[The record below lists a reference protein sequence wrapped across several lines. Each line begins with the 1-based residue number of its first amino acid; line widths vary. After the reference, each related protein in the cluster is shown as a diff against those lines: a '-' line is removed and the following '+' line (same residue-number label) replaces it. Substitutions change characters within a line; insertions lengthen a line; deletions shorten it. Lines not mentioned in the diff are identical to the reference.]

1 MADRGPKIKL
11 IPLGGLGEIGKNMM
25 VLECGEDII
34 AIDCGVMFPEEEML
48 GVDLVI
54 PDITYLLENKER
66 VRGIVITHG
75 HEDHI
80 GALPY
85 ILKQLNVPVY
95 STRLTNGLIS
105 VKLKEHGLL
114 SDAKLSVIDPG
125 ISFHLGRL
133 RLEFFRVSHS
143 IPDAAGIAIFTPL
156 GVIVH
161 TGDFKFDHT
170 PLDGHRTD
178 VSRLAELGTEG
189 VLLLMS
195 DSTYAEVAGYTPS
208 ERVLEASFDN
218 LMSNSPGRV
227 IVACFASLISR
238 MQQVINASYAH
249 NRRVFVAGRSMTDN
263 VRMAAEM
270 GYLDLPPGILINPN
284 ELKKLPNREITVLAT
299 GSQGEPTSVLTR
311 MANNDHRHIRITK
324 GDTVVLSATPIP
336 GNEIS
341 VSRTVDNLFRQGAQ
355 VLYSAVANMH
365 VHGHGS
371 QEELKLMLSLVRPK
385 YFVPVHGE
393 YRHLLMHTWLAHN
406 MGMSENNTFVMVDG
420 EVLELDSRGGRIVG
434 KVSSDYVYVDGLSVG
449 DIGTIVLRDRHTL
462 SRDGM
467 IVVIMT
473 IDKQTGK
480 LAAKP
485 DIVSRGFVEP
495 ENYDELIED
504 SSKLVAR
511 VLEKGRERLN
521 ETGYVNTRVKE
532 SLSDFL
538 YQRTK
543 RRPMILPVSVE
554 V

>member
-156 GVIVH
+156 GTIVH

-263 VRMAAEM
+263 VQMAAEM
-270 GYLDLPPGILINPN
+270 GYLDLPPGILLNAN
-284 ELKKLPNREITVLAT
+284 DLKKLPNREITVLAT

-393 YRHLLMHTWLAHN
+393 YRHLLLHSRLAHT

-420 EVLELDSRGGRIVG
+420 EVLELDSRGGKIVG

-495 ENYDELIED
+495 EDYDELIED

-511 VLEKGRERLN
+511 VLEKGRDRLN

>member
-1 MADRGPKIKL
+1 MSDRGTKVRL

-25 VLECGEDII
+25 VVECGEDII
-34 AIDCGVMFPEEEML
+34 VIDCGVMFPEEEML

-54 PDITYLLENKER
+54 PDVAYLLENKDR

-85 ILKQLNVPVY
+85 ILKQLNLPVY

-114 SDAKLSVIDPG
+114 ADAELAVVNPG
-125 ISFHLGRL
+125 TPFHLGQL

-143 IPDAAGIAIFTPL
+143 IPDAAGVAIFTPL

-170 PLDGHRTD
+170 PVDGFRTD
-178 VSRLAELGTEG
+178 VARLAELGTEG

-195 DSTYAEVAGYTPS
+195 DSTYAEVPGYTAS
-208 ERVLEASFDN
+208 ERALELPFDN
-218 LMSNSPGRV
+218 LMGNSSGRV
-227 IVACFASLISR
+227 IVACFASLVSR
-238 MQQVINASYAH
+238 MQQVINAAYAH
-249 NRRVFVAGRSMTDN
+249 NRRVFVAGRSMVDN
-263 VRMAAEM
+263 LHMAAEM
-270 GYLDLPPGILINPN
+270 GYLNLPPGILLNAN
-284 ELKKLPNREITVLAT
+284 ELKKLPDREIAILAT

-311 MANNDHRHIRITK
+311 IANRDHRNIQIQK

-336 GNEIS
+336 GNEVL
-341 VSRTVDNLFRQGAQ
+341 VSRTVDNLFREGAH

-371 QEELKLMLSLVRPK
+371 QEELKLMLSLVKPK

-393 YRHLLMHTWLAHN
+393 YRHLLLHSRIAHS
-406 MGMSENNTFVMVDG
+406 MGIPPENTFVMVDG
-420 EVLELDSRGGRIVG
+420 EILEVTSRGGRIAG
-434 KVSSDYVYVDGLSVG
+434 KIPSDYVYVDGLSVG
-449 DIGTIVLRDRHTL
+449 DIGTVVLRDRRTL

-480 LAAKP
+480 LAARP

-495 ENYDELIED
+495 ENYDELIEE
-504 SSKLVAR
+504 SRKVVTR
-511 VLEKGRERLN
+511 VLEKGRDRLN
-521 ETGYVNTRVKE
+521 EIGYVNTRVKE